1 MKSAIRES
9 YERYM
14 AKIEEELAG
23 CEDAERKAVLEQNL
37 EIERALLAR
46 LEQ

>member
-1 MKSAIRES
+1 MKSAVRES

-14 AKIEEELAG
+14 AKIEGELAG
-23 CEDAERKAVLEQNL
+23 CVDAERKAVLEQNL

-46 LEQ
+46 LDR